1 MIKNMKKI
9 LIFLPVILL
18 AIIIAGCEKEG
29 EKVVLKENITANV
42 LSDLSASTFELL
54 MDSAETVTETFDWT
68 AVDFGFPAQITYT
81 VQFDTTGN
89 AFENAVDVVTV
100 TSELSADVIE
110 GELNKLL
117 LQNGYKA
124 AVPATLQFRIKAV
137 VNSKVAPAY
146 SDALEAIVI
155 PYAIVFPPI
164 YMCGDATGGW
174 NWNSDVTVRSTAA
187 GIYSTI
193 AVFTNGGAFR
203 FFKQADWGPTS
214 YNYPYFTTVSALFEN
229 AADGDQNFR
238 FTGTTGYYRV
248 TVNMTTKT
256 VTMESVAEPVLYA
269 TGGALGGW
277 DWSTN
282 YIQLTWLSDGVFEA
296 TTDFSADIFRFFK
309 QAGWG
314 DGYSYTYFN
323 DGTVTPL
330 LELNAGDSDNNF
342 KFVGTPG
349 TYKITVNLID
359 LIVTMEA
366 I

>member
-1 MIKNMKKI
+1 MKKT
-9 LIFLPVILL
+9 LLFLPVIFL
-18 AIIIAGCEKEG
+18 AFLFAGCEKEG
-29 EKVVLKENITANV
+29 EKVVLKENITASD
-42 LSDLSASTFELL
+42 LSDLSAASFALV
-54 MDSAETVTETFDWT
+54 MDSAATVTETFEWT
-68 AVDFGFPAQITYT
+68 KVDFGFPAQITYT
-81 VQFDTTGN
+81 IQIDTTGN
-89 AFENAVDVVTV
+89 EFENAIDLATV
-100 TSELSADVIE
+100 TSTLSYDLIE
-110 GELNKLL
+110 GEFNKIL
-117 LQNGYKA
+117 LQNGYAA
-124 AVPATLQFRIKAV
+124 AVPVTLQFRIKAFINANV
-137 VNSKVAPAY
+137 DPVY
-146 SDALEAIVI
+146 SDAVEAVVT

-174 NWNSDVTVRSTAA
+174 NWDSDVTVRSTSA

-214 YNYPYFTTVSALFEN
+214 YNYPYFTGTVSALFSN

-248 TVNMTTKT
+248 TVNMTTKSVSMEA
-256 VTMESVAEPVLYA
+256 VTEPVLYA

-296 TTDFSADIFRFFK
+296 TTDFSNDIFRFFK
-309 QAGWG
+309 QANWG

-330 LELNAGDSDNNF
+330 LELNPNDGDNNF

-359 LIVTMEA
+359 LIVTMVA